1 MSTLLLP
8 IETNHLRLRPF
19 ERSDCEAVARYHTL
33 PNVQR
38 YVERQTRYADDV
50 AAAVGIM
57 RNQVEI
63 HRPGD
68 ALTLAMERKGD
79 KALLG
84 QVSLKWAD
92 ATAGQGEV
100 RFVIAPSYSGQGYL
114 TEALRAMFDLAF
126 DHFRV
131 HRLMARCD
139 GRCHHSIKLLQNLGM
154 RLEAHYREH
163 ALFQGEWDEELHFAL
178 LDREWLR
185 DSKVLDMPLQRKVAW
200 PSYGSPAA

>member
-100 RFVIAPSYSGQGYL
+100 RFVIAPAYSGQGYL